1 MERLDRLESAVMQM
15 TRIIVEQSERADAGF
30 KAVRGEIQGVREE
43 IQGVREEIQGVRE
56 EVQSTCEALSERL
69 DRLIAVTM
77 KERTSGVERLADL
90 ERRVARL
97 EEHAGF

>member
-1 MERLDRLESAVMQM
+1 MERIDRLESAVMQM
-15 TRIIVEQSERADAGF
+15 TRIIVEQSERADTGF
-30 KAVRGEIQGVREE
+30 KAVREE
-43 IQGVREEIQGVRE
+43 IQGVREEIQGVRQ

-77 KERTSGVERLADL
+77 KERTSGVERLAEL